1 MAKSAKGKSK
11 QKSQNR
17 ITRIT
22 AGDKAAK
29 PKKPSILATAKELA
43 GRAQAEKSN
52 TKTARTSGAKTKTAS
67 KTSKSKKSKNSKSRR
82 NPLSA
87 ITSYFRGAWQ
97 EIKQVRWPDRR
108 STWGMVGALIVFT
121 AALFLVIILL
131 DYGFAWLF
139 KLIMGTK

>member
-1 MAKSAKGKSK
+1 MVKSAKGKSK
-11 QKSQNR
+11 QKSQSR

-43 GRAQAEKSN
+43 GRTQTEKSS
-52 TKTARTSGAKTKTAS
+52 TKTAKTSVKTKTAAS
-67 KTSKSKKSKNSKSRR
+67 KPKNSKSRR

-87 ITSYFRGAWQ
+87 ITGYFRGAWQ

>member
-43 GRAQAEKSN
+43 GRTQAEKSS
-52 TKTARTSGAKTKTAS
+52 TKTARPSGAKTKTAS
-67 KTSKSKKSKNSKSRR
+67 KTSKSKSSKSRR
-82 NPLSA
+82 NPLNA
-87 ITSYFRGAWQ
+87 VAGYFRGAWQ

-131 DYGFAWLF
+131 DSGFAWLF

>member
-11 QKSQNR
+11 QKSQSR

-43 GRAQAEKSN
+43 GRAQTEKSS
-52 TKTARTSGAKTKTAS
+52 TKTAKTSVKTKTAAS
-67 KTSKSKKSKNSKSRR
+67 KPKNSKSRR
-82 NPLSA
+82 NLLSA
-87 ITSYFRGAWQ
+87 ITGYFRGAWQ

>member
-1 MAKSAKGKSK
+1 MVKAAKGKST
-11 QKSQNR
+11 QKSQSH

-43 GRAQAEKSN
+43 GRAQTEKSS
-52 TKTARTSGAKTKTAS
+52 TKTAKTSVKTKTAAS
-67 KTSKSKKSKNSKSRR
+67 KPKNSKSRR
-82 NPLSA
+82 NPLST
-87 ITSYFRGAWQ
+87 ITGYFRGAWQ

-108 STWGMVGALIVFT
+108 STWGMVGALIIFT

>member
-43 GRAQAEKSN
+43 GRAQTEKSS
-52 TKTARTSGAKTKTAS
+52 TKTAKTSAKTKTAAS
-67 KTSKSKKSKNSKSRR
+67 KPKNSKSRR
-82 NPLSA
+82 NPLNA
-87 ITSYFRGAWQ
+87 IAGYFRGAWQ

>member
-1 MAKSAKGKSK
+1 VAKSAKGKSK

-52 TKTARTSGAKTKTAS
+52 AKTARPSGAKTKTAS
-67 KTSKSKKSKNSKSRR
+67 KTSKSKNSKSRR

-87 ITSYFRGAWQ
+87 ITGYFRGAWQ

>member
-1 MAKSAKGKSK
+1 MVKSAKGKSK

-43 GRAQAEKSN
+43 GRAQTEKSS
-52 TKTARTSGAKTKTAS
+52 TKTAKTSVKTKTAAS
-67 KTSKSKKSKNSKSRR
+67 KPKNSKSRR

-87 ITSYFRGAWQ
+87 ITGYFRGAWQ

-131 DYGFAWLF
+131 DYSFAWLF

>member
-11 QKSQNR
+11 QKSQSH

-22 AGDKAAK
+22 AGEKATK

-43 GRAQAEKSN
+43 GRAQTEKSSA
-52 TKTARTSGAKTKTAS
+52 KTAKTSAKTKTAAS
-67 KTSKSKKSKNSKSRR
+67 KPKNSKSRR
-82 NPLSA
+82 NPLST
-87 ITSYFRGAWQ
+87 ITGYFRGAWQ

>member
-1 MAKSAKGKSK
+1 MVKSAKGKPK

-43 GRAQAEKSN
+43 GRAQTEKSS
-52 TKTARTSGAKTKTAS
+52 TKTAKTSVKTKTAAS
-67 KTSKSKKSKNSKSRR
+67 KPKNSKSRR

-87 ITSYFRGAWQ
+87 ITGYFRGAWQ

>member
-11 QKSQNR
+11 QKSQNH

-43 GRAQAEKSN
+43 GRAQTEKSSAK
-52 TKTARTSGAKTKTAS
+52 TTKSSAKAKTAAS
-67 KTSKSKKSKNSKSRR
+67 SPKNSKSRR

-87 ITSYFRGAWQ
+87 ITGYFRGAWQ

>member
-43 GRAQAEKSN
+43 GRAQTEKSSAK
-52 TKTARTSGAKTKTAS
+52 TTKSSAKAKTAAS
-67 KTSKSKKSKNSKSRR
+67 SPKNSKSRR

-87 ITSYFRGAWQ
+87 ITGYFRGAWQ

>member
-43 GRAQAEKSN
+43 GRAQTEKSS
-52 TKTARTSGAKTKTAS
+52 TKTAKTSAKTKTAAS
-67 KTSKSKKSKNSKSRR
+67 KPKNSKSRR

>member
-1 MAKSAKGKSK
+1 MVKSAKGKSK

-43 GRAQAEKSN
+43 GRAQTEKSS
-52 TKTARTSGAKTKTAS
+52 TKTAKTSAKTKTAAS
-67 KTSKSKKSKNSKSRR
+67 KPKNSKSRR

-87 ITSYFRGAWQ
+87 ITGYFRGAWQ

>member
-11 QKSQNR
+11 QKSQSH

-22 AGDKAAK
+22 TGDKATK

-43 GRAQAEKSN
+43 GRAQAEKSSAK
-52 TKTARTSGAKTKTAS
+52 TTKSSAKAKTAAS
-67 KTSKSKKSKNSKSRR
+67 SPKNSKSRR

-87 ITSYFRGAWQ
+87 ITGYFRGAWQ

>member
-29 PKKPSILATAKELA
+29 PKKPSILATTKELA
-43 GRAQAEKSN
+43 GRAQTEKSSA
-52 TKTARTSGAKTKTAS
+52 KTAKASAKTKTAAS
-67 KTSKSKKSKNSKSRR
+67 KPKNSKSRR

-87 ITSYFRGAWQ
+87 ITGYFRGAWQ

>member
-1 MAKSAKGKSK
+1 VAKSAKGKSK

-22 AGDKAAK
+22 AGDKATK
-29 PKKPSILATAKELA
+29 PKKPSILTTAKELA
-43 GRAQAEKSN
+43 GRTQTEKSN
-52 TKTARTSGAKTKTAS
+52 TKTARPSGAKTKTAS
-67 KTSKSKKSKNSKSRR
+67 KTSKSKNSKSRR

>member
-11 QKSQNR
+11 QKSQSH

-22 AGDKAAK
+22 AGDKATK

-43 GRAQAEKSN
+43 GRAQTEKSSAK
-52 TKTARTSGAKTKTAS
+52 TTKSSAKAKTAAS
-67 KTSKSKKSKNSKSRR
+67 SPKNSKSRR

-87 ITSYFRGAWQ
+87 ITGYFHGAWQ

>member
-22 AGDKAAK
+22 AGDKAVK

-43 GRAQAEKSN
+43 GRAQTEKSS
-52 TKTARTSGAKTKTAS
+52 TKTVKTSAKTKTAAS
-67 KTSKSKKSKNSKSRR
+67 KPKNSKSRR

-87 ITSYFRGAWQ
+87 ITGYFRGAWQ

>member
-11 QKSQNR
+11 QKAQNR

-43 GRAQAEKSN
+43 G
-52 TKTARTSGAKTKTAS
+52 AKTKTAS
-67 KTSKSKKSKNSKSRR
+67 KSKNSKSRR

-87 ITSYFRGAWQ
+87 ITGYFRGAWQ

>member
-17 ITRIT
+17 ITRIA
-22 AGDKAAK
+22 AGDKATK
-29 PKKPSILATAKELA
+29 PKKPSILTTAKELA
-43 GRAQAEKSN
+43 GRTQTEKSN
-52 TKTARTSGAKTKTAS
+52 TKTARPSGAKTKTAS
-67 KTSKSKKSKNSKSRR
+67 KTSKSKNSKSRR

>member
-29 PKKPSILATAKELA
+29 PKNPKKPSILATAKELA
-43 GRAQAEKSN
+43 GRTQAEKSS
-52 TKTARTSGAKTKTAS
+52 TKAARPSGAKTKTVS
-67 KTSKSKKSKNSKSRR
+67 KSKNSKSRR

-87 ITSYFRGAWQ
+87 ITGYFRGAWQ

>member
-43 GRAQAEKSN
+43 GRAQTEKSSA
-52 TKTARTSGAKTKTAS
+52 KTARPSGAKTKTAS
-67 KTSKSKKSKNSKSRR
+67 KTSKPKNSKSRR

>member
-43 GRAQAEKSN
+43 GRAQTEKSSTN
-52 TKTARTSGAKTKTAS
+52 TAQTSVTPKTAAS
-67 KTSKSKKSKNSKSRR
+67 KPKNSKSRR

-87 ITSYFRGAWQ
+87 ITGYFRGAWQ

>member
-11 QKSQNR
+11 QKSQSH

-22 AGDKAAK
+22 AGDKATK

-43 GRAQAEKSN
+43 GRAQTEKSSA
-52 TKTARTSGAKTKTAS
+52 KTARPSGAKTKTAS
-67 KTSKSKKSKNSKSRR
+67 KTSKSKNSKSHR

-87 ITSYFRGAWQ
+87 ITGYFRGAWQ

>member
-43 GRAQAEKSN
+43 SRAQAEKS
-52 TKTARTSGAKTKTAS
+52 SAKAKTAS
-67 KTSKSKKSKNSKSRR
+67 KTNKSKNSKSRR
-82 NPLSA
+82 NPLST
-87 ITSYFRGAWQ
+87 ITGYFRGAWQ

>member
-43 GRAQAEKSN
+43 GRAQAEKPSA
-52 TKTARTSGAKTKTAS
+52 KTAKTSVKTKTAAS
-67 KTSKSKKSKNSKSRR
+67 KPKNSKSHR

-87 ITSYFRGAWQ
+87 ITGYFRGAWQ

>member
-43 GRAQAEKSN
+43 GRAQTEKSSA
-52 TKTARTSGAKTKTAS
+52 KTAKPSAKAKTAAS
-67 KTSKSKKSKNSKSRR
+67 KPKSSKSRR

-87 ITSYFRGAWQ
+87 ITGYFRGAWQ

>member
-43 GRAQAEKSN
+43 GRAQTEKSS
-52 TKTARTSGAKTKTAS
+52 TKTAKTSVKTKTAAS
-67 KTSKSKKSKNSKSRR
+67 KPKSSKSRR
-82 NPLSA
+82 NPLST
-87 ITSYFRGAWQ
+87 ITGYFRGAWQ

>member
-11 QKSQNR
+11 QKSQSH

-43 GRAQAEKSN
+43 GRAQTEKSSA
-52 TKTARTSGAKTKTAS
+52 KTAKTSVKTKTAAS
-67 KTSKSKKSKNSKSRR
+67 KSKNSKSRR
-82 NPLSA
+82 NPLGA
-87 ITSYFRGAWQ
+87 ITGYFLGAWQ

>member
-43 GRAQAEKSN
+43 GRAQAEKSSAK
-52 TKTARTSGAKTKTAS
+52 TTKSSAKAKTAAS
-67 KTSKSKKSKNSKSRR
+67 SPKNSKSRR

-87 ITSYFRGAWQ
+87 ITGYFRGAWQ

-121 AALFLVIILL
+121 VALFLVIILL

>member
-11 QKSQNR
+11 QKSQSH

-22 AGDKAAK
+22 AGDKATT

-43 GRAQAEKSN
+43 GRAQTEKSSAK
-52 TKTARTSGAKTKTAS
+52 TTKSSAKAKTAAS
-67 KTSKSKKSKNSKSRR
+67 SPKNSKSRR

-87 ITSYFRGAWQ
+87 ITGYFRGAWQ

>member
-43 GRAQAEKSN
+43 GRAQTEKSS
-52 TKTARTSGAKTKTAS
+52 TKTKTAAS
-67 KTSKSKKSKNSKSRR
+67 KPKNSKSRR

-87 ITSYFRGAWQ
+87 ITGYFRGAWQ

>member
-11 QKSQNR
+11 QKSQSH

-22 AGDKAAK
+22 AGDKATK

-52 TKTARTSGAKTKTAS
+52 TKTARPSGAKTKTTS
-67 KTSKSKKSKNSKSRR
+67 KTGKLKNSKSRR

-87 ITSYFRGAWQ
+87 ITGYFRGAWQ

>member
-43 GRAQAEKSN
+43 GRAQTEKSS
-52 TKTARTSGAKTKTAS
+52 TKTTKSSAKAKTAAS
-67 KTSKSKKSKNSKSRR
+67 SPKNSKSRR

-87 ITSYFRGAWQ
+87 ITGYFRGAWQ

>member
-43 GRAQAEKSN
+43 GRAQTKKSS
-52 TKTARTSGAKTKTAS
+52 TKTAKTSVKTKTAAS
-67 KTSKSKKSKNSKSRR
+67 KPKNSKSRR

-87 ITSYFRGAWQ
+87 ITGYFRGAWQ

>member
-11 QKSQNR
+11 QKSQSH

-43 GRAQAEKSN
+43 GRAQAEKSSAK
-52 TKTARTSGAKTKTAS
+52 TTKSSAKAKTAAS
-67 KTSKSKKSKNSKSRR
+67 SPKNSKSHR
-82 NPLSA
+82 NPLNA
-87 ITSYFRGAWQ
+87 ITGYFRGAWQ

-121 AALFLVIILL
+121 VALFLVIILL

>member
-1 MAKSAKGKSK
+1 VAKSAKGKSK

-43 GRAQAEKSN
+43 GRAQTEKSS
-52 TKTARTSGAKTKTAS
+52 TKTARPSGAKTKTAS
-67 KTSKSKKSKNSKSRR
+67 KTSKSKNSKSRR

>member
-29 PKKPSILATAKELA
+29 PKKPNILATAKELA
-43 GRAQAEKSN
+43 GRAQTEKSS
-52 TKTARTSGAKTKTAS
+52 TKTAKTSVKTKTAAS
-67 KTSKSKKSKNSKSRR
+67 KPKNSKSRR

-87 ITSYFRGAWQ
+87 ITGYFRGAWQ
-97 EIKQVRWPDRR
+97 EIKQVRWPARR